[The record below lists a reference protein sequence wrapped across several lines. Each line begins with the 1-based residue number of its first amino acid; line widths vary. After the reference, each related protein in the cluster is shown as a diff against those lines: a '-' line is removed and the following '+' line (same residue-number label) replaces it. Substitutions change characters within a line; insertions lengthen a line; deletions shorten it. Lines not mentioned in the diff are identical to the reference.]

1 MSSSLLISLIVV
13 ISCNWCA
20 LYVRIWLWRQIMQ
33 SHLSFFQVVWQG
45 SLAVLWSWLTIRWW
59 AISSLIGKASIEEGT
74 KLISS
79 ESIYH
84 HRLPSDH
91 IGSAIMAWIW
101 FALVENIIY
110 LRYIDESIIITSITR
125 IIINTIAHALFTGLI
140 WFGIYKSIKSMN
152 LWLKILYIT
161 SWIIASIMAH
171 SIFNRSLTQHIILIP
186 LLISCSWYII
196 ISYLLFKTDSLYLN
210 HSLS

>member
-1 MSSSLLISLIVV
+1 MSSTLLISLIVV
-13 ISCNWCA
+13 IACNGCA
-20 LYVRIWLWRQIMQ
+20 LYVRIWLWRQIIQ
-33 SHLSFFQVVWQG
+33 SRLNFFQVLWQG

-91 IGSAIMAWIW
+91 IGTAIIAWVW
-101 FALVENIIY
+101 FALVENIVY
-110 LRYIDESIIITSITR
+110 LRYIDESIIVTSITR
-125 IIINTIAHALFTGLI
+125 VIINVIAHALFTGLI
-140 WFGIYKSIKSMN
+140 WFGIYQSIKSMN
-152 LWLKILYIT
+152 RWVKIIYIT
-161 SWIIASIMAH
+161 WWMIASIIVH
-171 SIFNRSLTQHIILIP
+171 SIFNRSLTQHIIWIP
-186 LLISCSWYII
+186 LLISGSGYLW

>member
-1 MSSSLLISLIVV
+1 
-13 ISCNWCA
+13 
-20 LYVRIWLWRQIMQ
+20 MQ